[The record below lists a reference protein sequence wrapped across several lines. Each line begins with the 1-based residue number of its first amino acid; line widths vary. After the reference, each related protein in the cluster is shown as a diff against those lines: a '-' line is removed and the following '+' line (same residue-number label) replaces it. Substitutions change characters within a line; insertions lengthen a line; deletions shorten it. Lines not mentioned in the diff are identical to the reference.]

1 MMRQRLTMKGTLL
14 IALVVL
20 GLPARPAAAQDQ
32 QQDSSKQP
40 YTMAEY
46 NAFQTANAETKPD
59 ARIKL
64 LDDFVAKF
72 PNSTLMQY
80 VYALYYPAYTQ
91 VKNYPKALDY
101 TDKLVAL
108 GDKADSLARLQAIQA
123 RVQLFPFVYD
133 AKKPDAH
140 DQLVKERDAALL
152 GIKLLQDLKKPKDST
167 LTDAQFADQKK
178 PGIALFYG
186 AAGFADLQLKDYP
199 ATAEAFKAALAIKS
213 DDAISWYR
221 LGLAFLEMKPPQFM
235 DGFWAVAKAIN
246 LKVPGDSQIKDYL
259 RRQILA
265 YEQPGCDSLADAQL
279 NELLQLAAGATER
292 PATYSIPSAD
302 DLNKIRQSSNILTVI
317 TDLKAGGDKAK
328 MTWLA
333 LCGAEFPEVVGKV
346 LEVKPGTDFV
356 ELFLY
361 TGATPEE
368 IDAATTPNLDVKVV
382 GQPDASRLQKGDG
395 ARFSGTL
402 ASYDPD
408 PAFMLHWDKAKV
420 NPEDIPA
427 EKGGA
432 GKRTPHK
439 VPPKKPTGKQ

>member
-1 MMRQRLTMKGTLL
+1 MMRQRLTMKGILL

-46 NAFQTANAETKPD
+46 NAFQTANAETKAD
-59 ARIKL
+59 AKIKL
-64 LDDFVAKF
+64 LDDFVSKF
-72 PNSTLMQY
+72 PSSSLMQY

-91 VKNYPKALDY
+91 LKNYAKALEY

-108 GDKADSLARLQAIQA
+108 GDKADPLARLQAIQA

-133 AKKPDAH
+133 PKKPDAH

-167 LTDAQFADQKK
+167 LTDAQFAEQKK
-178 PGIALFYG
+178 PGIALFYS
-186 AAGFADLQLKDYP
+186 AAGFADLQLKDD
-199 ATAEAFKAALAIKS
+199 AAAADAFKAALSIKP
-213 DDAISWYR
+213 DDAVSWYR
-221 LGLAFLEMKPPQFM
+221 LGLAYLEMKPPQFM
-235 DGFWAVAKAIN
+235 DGIWAVAKAID
-246 LKVPGDSQIKDYL
+246 LKIPGDAQIKDYL

-279 NELLQLAAGATER
+279 NELLQLAASATDR
-292 PATYSIPSAD
+292 PATYTIPSAD
-302 DLNKIRQSSNILTVI
+302 DLNKTRSSSNILTVI
-317 TDLKAGGDKAK
+317 SDLKASGEKAK
-328 MTWLA
+328 LTWLA

-346 LEVKPGTDFV
+346 IEVKPGTDFV
-356 ELFLY
+356 ELFLF

-368 IDAATTPNLDVKVV
+368 IEAATTSNLDVKVV
-382 GQPDASRLQKGDG
+382 GQPEASRLQKGDG
-395 ARFSGTL
+395 VRFSGTL
-402 ASYDPD
+402 VSYDSE
-408 PAFMLHWDKAKV
+408 PAFRLHWDKAKV

-427 EKGGA
+427 EKA
-432 GKRTPHK
+432 APGKHTPHK
-439 VPPKKPTGKQ
+439 VPPKNPGGN

>member
-1 MMRQRLTMKGTLL
+1 MTRQHLTMKGILL
-14 IALVVL
+14 IALVVP
-20 GLPARPAAAQDQ
+20 GLSARPAAAQD

-64 LDDFVAKF
+64 LDDFVSKF
-72 PNSTLMQY
+72 PSSSLMQY

-91 VKNYPKALDY
+91 LKNYPKALDY

-108 GDKADSLARLQAIQA
+108 GDKADPLARLQAIQA

-140 DQLVKERDAALL
+140 DQLVKERDASVL
-152 GIKLLQDLKKPKDST
+152 GIKLLQDLKKPKDSN

-178 PGIALFYG
+178 PGIALFYS
-186 AAGFADLQLKDYP
+186 AAGFADLQLKDD
-199 ATAEAFKAALAIKS
+199 AAAADAFKSALAIKS
-213 DDAISWYR
+213 DDAVSWYR
-221 LGLAFLEMKPPQFM
+221 LGLAYLEMKPTQFM

-246 LKVPGDSQIKDYL
+246 LKIPGDAQIKDYL

-279 NELLQLAAGATER
+279 NELLQLAAGAADR
-292 PATYSIPSAD
+292 PATYNIPSAD
-302 DLNKIRQSSNILTVI
+302 DLNKIRSSSNILTVI
-317 TDLKAGGDKAK
+317 SDLKAGGDKAK
-328 MTWLA
+328 LTWLG

-346 LEVKPGTDFV
+346 IDVKAGTDV
-356 ELFLY
+356 VQLSLF

-368 IDAATTPNLDVKVV
+368 IEAATTANLDVKVA

-402 ASYDPD
+402 VSYDPD
-408 PAFMLHWDKAKV
+408 PAFMLHWEKAKV
-420 NPEDIPA
+420 NAEDIPA
-427 EKGGA
+427 EKGA
-432 GKRTPHK
+432 PGKHTPHK
-439 VPPKKPTGKQ
+439 VPPKNPGGN

>member
-1 MMRQRLTMKGTLL
+1 MMRQRLTMKATLL

-46 NAFQTANAETKPD
+46 NAFQTANAETKAD
-59 ARIKL
+59 AKIKL

-91 VKNYPKALDY
+91 LKNYPKALEY

-108 GDKADSLARLQAIQA
+108 GDKADPLARLQAIQA

-178 PGIALFYG
+178 PGIALFYS
-186 AAGFADLQLKDYP
+186 AVGFADLQLKDHP
-199 ATAEAFKAALAIKS
+199 AAADAFKAALAIKS
-213 DDAISWYR
+213 DDAVSWYR
-221 LGLAFLEMKPPQFM
+221 LGIAYLEMKPPHSM

-246 LKVPGDSQIKDYL
+246 LKIQGDAQVKEYL
-259 RRQILA
+259 RKQILA
-265 YEQPGCDSLADAQL
+265 YEQTLCDSLADAQL
-279 NELLQLAAGATER
+279 NELLQLAAGATDR
-292 PATYSIPSAD
+292 PATYTIPSAD
-302 DLNKIRQSSNILTVI
+302 DLNKVRQSSNILTLI
-317 TDLKAGGDKAK
+317 ADLKAGGDKAK
-328 MTWLA
+328 LTWLA

-346 LEVKPGTDFV
+346 IDVKPGPDFV
-356 ELFLY
+356 QLHLF

-368 IDAATTPNLDVKVV
+368 IQAATTANLDVKVV
-382 GQPDASRLQKGDG
+382 GQPEASRLQKDDG

-402 ASYDPD
+402 VSYDPE

-427 EKGGA
+427 EKGA
-432 GKRTPHK
+432 GGKHTPHK
-439 VPPKKPTGKQ
+439 VQPKKPAGKQ

>member
-1 MMRQRLTMKGTLL
+1 MRRQRLTMKGILL

-20 GLPARPAAAQDQ
+20 GLSARPAAAQDQ

-59 ARIKL
+59 ARVKL
-64 LDDFVAKF
+64 LDDFVTKF

-91 VKNYPKALDY
+91 LKNYPKALDY
-101 TDKLVAL
+101 TDKLVVL
-108 GDKADSLARLQAIQA
+108 GDKADPLARLQAIQA

-140 DQLVKERDAALL
+140 DQLVRERDAALL

-199 ATAEAFKAALAIKS
+199 AAAEAFKAALAIKS
-213 DDAISWYR
+213 DDAVSWYR
-221 LGLAFLEMKPPQFM
+221 LGIAYLEMKPPQSM
-235 DGFWAVAKAIN
+235 DGFWALAKAIN
-246 LKVPGDSQIKDYL
+246 LKIQGDAQVKEYL
-259 RRQILA
+259 RKQILA
-265 YEQPGCDSLADAQL
+265 YEQTLCDSLADAQL

-292 PATYSIPSAD
+292 PATYTIPSAD
-302 DLNKIRQSSNILTVI
+302 DLNKIRQSSNILTLI

-346 LEVKPGTDFV
+346 IEVKPGTDFV
-356 ELFLY
+356 ELFLF

-368 IDAATTPNLDVKVV
+368 IQAATKANLDVKVV
-382 GQPDASRLQKGDG
+382 GQPDASRLQKDDG

-427 EKGGA
+427 EKA
-432 GKRTPHK
+432 APGKHAPHK
-439 VPPKKPTGKQ
+439 VPPKKPAGKQ

>member
-1 MMRQRLTMKGTLL
+1 MTRRRLTMKGILL

-20 GLPARPAAAQDQ
+20 VLPARPAAAQDP

-64 LDDFVAKF
+64 LDDFVSKF

-91 VKNYPKALDY
+91 LKNYPKALEF
-101 TDKLVAL
+101 TDKVVAL
-108 GDKADSLARLQAIQA
+108 GDKADPLARLQAIQA

-133 AKKPDAH
+133 PKKPDAH
-140 DQLVKERDAALL
+140 DQLIKERDGALL
-152 GIKLLQDLKKPKDST
+152 GIKLLQDLKKPKDSN
-167 LTDAQFADQKK
+167 LTDAQYADQKK

-199 ATAEAFKAALAIKS
+199 AAVEAFKAALAIKA
-213 DDAISWYR
+213 DDAVSWYR
-221 LGLAFLEMKPPQFM
+221 LGLAYLEMKPAHYM

-246 LKVPGDSQIKDYL
+246 LKIPGDAQIKDYL

-279 NELLQLAAGATER
+279 NELLQLAAGATDR
-292 PATYSIPSAD
+292 PATYTIPSAD
-302 DLNKIRQSSNILTVI
+302 DLNKIRAASNILTLI

-328 MTWLA
+328 LTWLA
-333 LCGAEFPEVVGKV
+333 LCGAEFPEVVGKII
-346 LEVKPGTDFV
+346 EVKPGADSV
-356 ELFLY
+356 ELRLF

-368 IDAATTPNLDVKVV
+368 IEAATSANLDVKVV
-382 GQPDASRLQKGDG
+382 GQSDAARLQKGDG
-395 ARFSGTL
+395 LRFSGTL
-402 ASYDPD
+402 VSYDPD
-408 PAFMLHWDKAKV
+408 PAFMLHWEKAKV

-427 EKGGA
+427 EKAAPGR
-432 GKRTPHK
+432 RTPHK
-439 VPPKKPTGKQ
+439 VPPKKPAGKQ